1 MSPTSYFTYTMHALC
16 GIPSITLLGE
26 KSDYESLV
34 ARLDKL
40 ATLGREP
47 HTVARLLWPIL
58 TNFVNVFDAPP
69 VMDFWSKICHY
80 QAGCGGGDVGGWISA
95 FSVWN
100 TGGKWMG
107 ADIERIDAP
116 LTEEEKQYAAKYEA
130 MTSERYVLSF
140 PSANSITD
148 TIIGLSTASQY
159 LF

>member
-1 MSPTSYFTYTMHALC
+1 MNPTSYFNYTMRALC

-69 VMDFWSKICHY
+69 VMDFWSKICHSISR
-80 QAGCGGGDVGGWISA
+80 GSGGSDIGGWISA
-95 FSVWN
+95 FSTWDSE
-100 TGGKWMG
+100 GKWMG
-107 ADIERIDAP
+107 ADIELIDAP
-116 LTEEEKQYAAKYEA
+116 LTEEEKEYAIKYEA
-130 MTSERYVLSF
+130 MTAQRYAIAFSF
-140 PSANSITD
+140 SSLT
-148 TIIGLSTASQY
+148 Y
-159 LF
+159 